1 VPAEGGVAAVLLAAG
16 ASRRFG
22 EDNKLL
28 AHIDGRTLL
37 ERIVNTLTIAGISDI
52 VVVTGHD
59 RAAVEAALRGRPV
72 RFVHNASWD
81 TGMGSSIAAGVAA
94 LDADVI
100 GCFIVPGDV
109 GLLPPALV
117 SDLVTAFQQRQH
129 DGIVYPTTA
138 GGEQRNPVLWPR
150 RHFGALLALPQDKG
164 AKALLQLVASECVPV
179 VADAAAISDIDTP
192 ADLEAA
198 RKLAGG

>member
-1 VPAEGGVAAVLLAAG
+1 MLLAAG

-28 AHIDGRTLL
+28 ANIDGRTLL
-37 ERIVNTLTIAGISDI
+37 ERIVNTLAIAGIADI

-59 RAAVEAALRGRPV
+59 RAAVEEALRGRPV
-72 RFVHNASWD
+72 RFVHNARWES
-81 TGMGSSIAAGVAA
+81 GMGSSIAAGVAA
-94 LDADVI
+94 LDADVV

-109 GLLPPALV
+109 GLLPPRLV
-117 SDLVTAFQQRQH
+117 SDLVTAFQQRKH
-129 DGIVYPTTA
+129 DSIVYPTTTA
-138 GGEQRNPVLWPR
+138 GEQRNPVLWPR
-150 RHFGALLALPQDKG
+150 RHFGALLALPPDKG

-179 VADAAAISDIDTP
+179 RAEDAAMSDIDTP

>member
-1 VPAEGGVAAVLLAAG
+1 MPAEGGIAAVLLAAG

-28 AHIDGRTLL
+28 AQIDGRTLL
-37 ERIVNTLTIAGISDI
+37 ERIVNALTIAGISDI
-52 VVVTGHD
+52 VVVTGYD
-59 RAAVEAALRGRPV
+59 RAGVEAALRGRPV
-72 RFVHNASWD
+72 RFVHNASWES
-81 TGMGSSIAAGVAA
+81 GMGSTIAAGVAA

-100 GCFIVPGDV
+100 GCLIVPGDM
-109 GLLPPALV
+109 GLLPPVLV
-117 SDLVTAFQQRQH
+117 SDLVAAFQDRKH
-129 DGIVYPTTA
+129 KCIVYPTL

-150 RHFGALLALPQDKG
+150 RHFGALLALPPDKG
-164 AKALLQLVASECVPV
+164 AKALLQLVAAECVPV

>member
-1 VPAEGGVAAVLLAAG
+1 MPAEGGIAVVLLAAG

-28 AHIDGRTLL
+28 ARIDGRTLL
-37 ERIVNTLTIAGISDI
+37 ERIVNALTIAGISDI

-59 RAAVEAALRGRPV
+59 RAGVEAALRGRPV
-72 RFVHNASWD
+72 RFVHNASWE
-81 TGMGSSIAAGVAA
+81 TGMGSSIATGVAA

-100 GCFIVPGDV
+100 GSFIVPGDM
-109 GLLPPALV
+109 GLLSPVLV
-117 SDLVTAFQQRQH
+117 SDLVAAFQDRQH
-129 DGIVYPTTA
+129 DCIVYPAT

-150 RHFGALLALPQDKG
+150 RHFSALRALPPDKG

-179 VADAAAISDIDTP
+179 LADAAAISDIDTP
-192 ADLEAA
+192 ADLDALRAA
-198 RKLAGG
+198 LREM

>member
-1 VPAEGGVAAVLLAAG
+1 MLLAAG

-28 AHIDGRTLL
+28 AQIDRRTLL
-37 ERIVNTLTIAGISDI
+37 ERIVNVLTIAGIANI

-59 RAAVEAALRGRPV
+59 RAGVEAALRGRPV
-72 RFVHNASWD
+72 RFVHNASWE

-109 GLLPPALV
+109 GLLPPHLV
-117 SDLVTAFQQRQH
+117 SDLAAAFQDHKH
-129 DGIVYPTTA
+129 DCIVYPTA

-150 RHFGALLALPQDKG
+150 RHFSALLALPPDKG

-179 VADAAAISDIDTP
+179 LADAAAIGDIDTP
-192 ADLEAA
+192 ADLQAA

>member
-1 VPAEGGVAAVLLAAG
+1 VLLAAG

-37 ERIVNTLTIAGISDI
+37 ERIVNALTIAGISDI

-72 RFVHNASWD
+72 RFVHNASWES
-81 TGMGSSIAAGVAA
+81 GMGSSIAAGVAG
-94 LDADVI
+94 LDADVV

-109 GLLPPALV
+109 GLLPPRLV
-117 SDLVTAFQQRQH
+117 SDLVTAFGQRKH
-129 DGIVYPTTA
+129 DCIVYPTTA
-138 GGEQRNPVLWPR
+138 TGEQRNPVLWPR
-150 RHFGALLALPQDKG
+150 RHFGALLALPPDKG
-164 AKALLQLVASECVPV
+164 AKALLQLVTSECVPV
-179 VADAAAISDIDTP
+179 LAEDAAMSDIDTP

-198 RKLAGG
+198 RKLAGD

>member
-1 VPAEGGVAAVLLAAG
+1 MPAEGSIAAVLLAAG

-37 ERIVNTLTIAGISDI
+37 ERVVNALTIAGISDI

-59 RAAVEAALRGRPV
+59 SAAVEAALRGRPV
-72 RFVHNASWD
+72 RFVHNPAWQS
-81 TGMGSSIAAGVAA
+81 GMGSSIATGVAA
-94 LDADVI
+94 LDADVT
-100 GCFIVPGDV
+100 GCFIVPGDL
-109 GLLPPALV
+109 GLLPPQLV
-117 SDLVTAFQQRQH
+117 SDLADAFRTRKC
-129 DGIVYPTTA
+129 DCIVYPTA

-150 RHFGALLALPQDKG
+150 RHFGALLALPPDKG

-179 VADAAAISDIDTP
+179 LADAGAISDIDTP
-192 ADLEAA
+192 ADLQAA
-198 RKLAGG
+198 RKVAGD

>member
-1 VPAEGGVAAVLLAAG
+1 VPAEGGIAAVLLAAG

-22 EDNKLL
+22 KDNKLL

-37 ERIVNTLTIAGISDI
+37 ERIVNALAIAGIADI

-59 RAAVEAALRGRPV
+59 RAAVEEALRSRPV
-72 RFVHNASWD
+72 RFVHNARWES
-81 TGMGSSIAAGVAA
+81 GMGSSIAAGVAA
-94 LDADVI
+94 LDADAI
-100 GCFIVPGDV
+100 GSFIVPGDV
-109 GLLPPALV
+109 GLLPPGLV
-117 SDLVTAFQQRQH
+117 SDLVKAFQERKH
-129 DGIVYPTTA
+129 DCIVYPTA

-150 RHFGALLALPQDKG
+150 RHFGALLALPPDKG

-179 VADAAAISDIDTP
+179 AADAAAISDIDTP
-192 ADLEAA
+192 AELEAA

>member
-1 VPAEGGVAAVLLAAG
+1 VPADGGIAAVLLAAG

-37 ERIVNTLTIAGISDI
+37 ERIVNALTIAGISDI

-59 RAAVEAALRGRPV
+59 RAAVEEALRGRPV
-72 RFVHNASWD
+72 RFVHNARWEN
-81 TGMGSSIAAGVAA
+81 GMGSSIATGVAG
-94 LDADVI
+94 LDADVV

-109 GLLPPALV
+109 GLLPPRLV
-117 SDLVTAFQQRQH
+117 SDLVSAFRQQKH
-129 DGIVYPTTA
+129 DCIVYPTTA
-138 GGEQRNPVLWPR
+138 AGEQRNPVLWPH
-150 RHFGALLALPQDKG
+150 RHFGALLALPPDKG

-179 VADAAAISDIDTP
+179 LAEDAAISDIDTP
-192 ADLEAA
+192 ADLEDA

>member
-1 VPAEGGVAAVLLAAG
+1 MPAEGGVAAVLLAAG

-22 EDNKLL
+22 EENKLL

-37 ERIVNTLTIAGISDI
+37 ERIVNTLTVAGISDI

-59 RAAVEAALRGRPV
+59 RVAVETALRGRPV

-94 LDADVI
+94 LDADMI

-117 SDLVTAFQQRQH
+117 SDLVNTFQKRKH
-129 DGIVYPTTA
+129 DCIVYPTTA

-150 RHFGALLALPQDKG
+150 RHFGALLALPPDKG
-164 AKALLQLVASECVPV
+164 AKALLQLVAAECVPV